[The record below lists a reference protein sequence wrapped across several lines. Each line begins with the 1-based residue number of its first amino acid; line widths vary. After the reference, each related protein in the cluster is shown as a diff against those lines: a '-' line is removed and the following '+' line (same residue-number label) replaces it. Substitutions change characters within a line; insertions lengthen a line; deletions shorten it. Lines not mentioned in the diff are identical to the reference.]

1 MPVDPSLLAA
11 YLVAVLVLIAT
22 PGPDMIFAVGQT
34 LAGGPRR
41 GWAATGG
48 IMLGACCHV
57 ALAAAGVSAA
67 IAASPWA
74 FDALRFAGAAYL
86 LWIGAQAIR
95 GAIRGGSL
103 LIRSGDPRS
112 GLGAAFRQGLL
123 TNLTNPKVGLFFLA
137 FLPQFI
143 DPGRSPAWLQMLIL
157 GPLLPIL
164 ALPAYWG
171 LIAGAG
177 RVAGALRSG
186 RAARWLDATAG
197 VLFLGLGLRLLVETW
212 AAR

>member
-1 MPVDPSLLAA
+1 MPVDPQLLAA
-11 YLVAVLVLIAT
+11 YLLAVVVLILT
-22 PGPDMIFAVGQT
+22 PGPDMLFALGQT

-48 IMLGACCHV
+48 IMLGAALHV
-57 ALAAAGVSAA
+57 AAAAAGVSAA
-67 IAASPWA
+67 IAASPTL
-74 FDALRFAGAAYL
+74 FEALRLAGAGYL

-95 GAIRGGSL
+95 GSLRGGGVM
-103 LIRSGDPRS
+103 IRPAEARA

-137 FLPQFI
+137 FLPQFV
-143 DPGRSPAWLQMLIL
+143 DPARAPVWLQMLLL

-171 LIAGAG
+171 IIAGAARLAEVLRRG
-177 RVAGALRSG
+177 HAG
-186 RAARWLDATAG
+186 RWLEGLAG
-197 VLFLGLGLRLLVETW
+197 LLFLGLALRLLLDGG
-212 AAR
+212 R

>member
-11 YLVAVLVLIAT
+11 YLLAVLVLIVT

-67 IAASPWA
+67 IAASPA
-74 FDALRFAGAAYL
+74 LFDALRLAGAAYL
-86 LWIGAQAIR
+86 LWIGAQAMR
-95 GAIRGGSL
+95 AALCGGGL
-103 LIRSGDPRS
+103 LIRPGDPRA

-137 FLPQFI
+137 FLPQFA
-143 DPGRSPAWLQMLIL
+143 DPARSPVWLQMLIL

-171 LIAGAG
+171 LIAGAA
-177 RVAGALRSG
+177 RVAGALREG
-186 RAARWLDATAG
+186 RAERWLDAVAG
-197 VLFLGLGLRLLVETW
+197 MLFLGLGLRLLAEAW

>member
-11 YLVAVLVLIAT
+11 YLLAVLVLIAT
-22 PGPDMIFAVGQT
+22 PGPDMVFAVGQT

-67 IAASPWA
+67 IAASPGL
-74 FDALRFAGAAYL
+74 FDLLRLAGAAYL
-86 LWIGAQAIR
+86 LWIGAQAL
-95 GAIRGGSL
+95 GASLNGGSL
-103 LIRSGDPRS
+103 LIRPGDPRA
-112 GLGAAFRQGLL
+112 GLAAAFRQGLL

-137 FLPQFI
+137 FLPQFV
-143 DPGRSPAWLQMLIL
+143 DPGRAPVWLQMLIL
-157 GPLLPIL
+157 GPLLPVL
-164 ALPAYWG
+164 ALPAYWA

-177 RVAGALRSG
+177 RVAEALRAG
-186 RAARWLDATAG
+186 RAGRWLEAAAG
-197 VLFLGLGLRLLVETW
+197 ALFLGLGLRLLAETW